1 MDTEIFLCAEF
12 FDLSRKDVNAIFVD
26 ETEIKA
32 GDKLS
37 YGLRLSRRSKLFFF
51 HISWHQNSLDAYY
64 FIIKYGKKPVYTD
77 GTLWYVDACRW
88 PELIAYN

>member
-12 FDLSRKDVNAIFVD
+12 FDVSRKDVKAIFVD

-37 YGLRLSRRSKLFFF
+37 YGLRLSRRSKLFFLF
-51 HISWHQNSLDAYY
+51 ALAGIRTRWMHIISSSSRLKSTERSQYKQMELC
-64 FIIKYGKKPVYTD
+64 
-77 GTLWYVDACRW
+77 GT
-88 PELIAYN
+88 

>member
-12 FDLSRKDVNAIFVD
+12 FDLSRKDVKAIFVD

-37 YGLRLSRRSKLFFF
+37 YGLRLSRRSKHSFS
-51 HISWHQNSLDAYY
+51 H
-64 FIIKYGKKPVYTD
+64 
-77 GTLWYVDACRW
+77 
-88 PELIAYN
+88 